1 MENPIEGK
9 KGYKTALPIIN
20 IGNQYYFQGDLMF
33 GKKKESPVPKL
44 PAADDSRQIKQNIGN
59 VSSSGMMD
67 VGASMNPPPP
77 PPPAPAAP
85 RPPVPKRSP
94 YAPPPEEDIRA
105 AGSAMELP
113 AIASKVASGG
123 HGVRQSP
130 PLFIKIDKYRELVK
144 HIKDLRSNALNLRD
158 ALDAITDIE
167 KELRNGIAI
176 TQGSLDRFNSIITS
190 LDSRLL
196 KVGAEEDIIEVP
208 RDMDNYVK
216 DLYDHVER
224 IKHDLK
230 TIKEQD

>member
-1 MENPIEGK
+1 
-9 KGYKTALPIIN
+9 
-20 IGNQYYFQGDLMF
+20 MF
-33 GKKKESPVPKL
+33 GKKKEPAMPKL
-44 PAADDSRQIKQNIGN
+44 PAANESRQIKQNIGD

-67 VGASMNPPPP
+67 IGAGMEPPPP
-77 PPPAPAAP
+77 PVPVAP

-113 AIASKVASGG
+113 AIANKVAGG
-123 HGVRQSP
+123 SHRMRQSP

-176 TQGSLDRFNSIITS
+176 TQSSLDRFNSIITS